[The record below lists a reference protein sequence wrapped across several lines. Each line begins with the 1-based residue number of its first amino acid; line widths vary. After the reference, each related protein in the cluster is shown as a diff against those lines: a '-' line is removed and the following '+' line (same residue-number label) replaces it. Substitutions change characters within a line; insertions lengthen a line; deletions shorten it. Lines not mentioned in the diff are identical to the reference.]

1 MAPTLVLD
9 NVKRERDTV
18 KMQMEPPV
26 PTIDTSSVAYQRR
39 WLVLVVLSAS
49 VFLVVVDNLI
59 INVALPTLQ
68 RELGASTSGLQ
79 WIVDAYALVF
89 ACLLLAGGGI
99 GDRLGRKR
107 ALQIGLVLF
116 AVFSGFAAFADSSGQ
131 LILWRGAMGIGA
143 ALVFP
148 ATLAIITNLFV
159 DPVERAKAIGLWS
172 AVSGMAVA
180 FGPVAGGFLLEHFW
194 WGSVFL
200 VNLPIVAVA
209 LVVGHFLIPDS
220 RDTSAHS
227 FDVVGLLLSVVAVGA
242 LVFTVIE
249 SPHWGWGSAA
259 SNIGFLVA
267 ATALTSFVYVESRR
281 DEPLLEVRFFR
292 NPRFSAATGSIGIA
306 FFSLFGFTF
315 LVTQYFQF
323 VRGYDP
329 LESGLRTLPFAV
341 GAGVTA
347 PLAARAALRWGTT
360 RVVALGLFNMSVG
373 FLIVSQVDADAAYF
387 GPIIISM
394 LFIANGLS
402 LVTSPSTD
410 AVMGSLPRN
419 KAGVG
424 SAVNDISREV
434 GGTLGVAVT
443 GSVFVSLYS
452 PKLTE
457 LFSGLPGLVDALPD
471 GVFDDATQSVGAA
484 YAVAQMSPDAA
495 RGAVLNAVSES
506 FMHGFNTAC
515 LVVSAVALIGSV
527 AALVFLPPRAVVP
540 GAEPAADATVG

>member
-1 MAPTLVLD
+1 MNSVPDLSTS
-9 NVKRERDTV
+9 
-18 KMQMEPPV
+18 PV
-26 PTIDTSSVAYQRR
+26 HQKAYERR
-39 WLVLVVLSAS
+39 WWVLLVLSAS

-59 INVALPTLQ
+59 INIALPTLQ
-68 RELGASTSGLQ
+68 RELNASTTALQ

-89 ACLLLAGGGI
+89 ACLLLAGGGV

-107 ALQIGLVLF
+107 SMQIGLLLF
-116 AVFSGFAAFADSSGQ
+116 GIISAFAAFADSSNM
-131 LILWRGAMGIGA
+131 LIFWRGAMGVGA

-148 ATLAIITNLFV
+148 ATLAIITNLFI

-200 VNLPIVAVA
+200 INVPIVAIA
-209 LVVGHFLIPDS
+209 LIAGHFLIPES
-220 RDTSAHS
+220 KAPQTGP
-227 FDVVGLLLSVVAVGA
+227 FDFVGMALSIIAVGA

-259 SNIGFLVA
+259 SNIGFAVSLI
-267 ATALTSFVYVESRR
+267 ALLLFVRYELSR
-281 DEPLLEVRFFR
+281 DEPLLEIAFFR
-292 NPRFSAATGSIGIA
+292 NARFSAATSSIGIA
-306 FFSLFGFTF
+306 FFCLFGFTF

-329 LESGLRTLPFAV
+329 LESGVRTLPFAI
-341 GAGVTA
+341 GAGITA
-347 PLAARAALRWGTT
+347 PLAARAALKWGTT
-360 RVVALGLFNMSVG
+360 RVVALGLLNMSIG
-373 FLIVSQVDADAAYF
+373 FFIVSRVDADAAYF
-387 GPIIISM
+387 GPIVVSM
-394 LFIANGLS
+394 LLMANGLS
-402 LVTSPSTD
+402 LVTSPSTE

-419 KAGVG
+419 KAGIG

-452 PKLTE
+452 PKLVE
-457 LFSGLPGLVDALPD
+457 KFDLIPGLNSALPSEAVSAAKD
-471 GVFDDATQSVGAA
+471 SVGAA
-484 YAVAQMSPDAA
+484 YTIAQGVPSAA
-495 RGAVLNAVSES
+495 QQPMLTAVSDA

-515 LVVSAVALIGSV
+515 LVVSVVALVGSFV
-527 AALVFLPPRAVVP
+527 ALKFLPARAT
-540 GAEPAADATVG
+540 E